1 MFWFI
6 TKIMMIFLGLC
17 ATFYTFET
25 SGLFH
30 FISSN
35 SVTYRIMCSY
45 SFWMIISI
53 LSYTIFTYYLT
64 INTIFIFLVRYFMF
78 NGYLFVVAKPIF
90 KSFCFMIFSLVI
102 YDFFFVQSVVFG
114 VIFFAFFFAFWCF
127 VKFCLKHY
135 STFFAITRKTIISR
149 FVFVKFQNWLNFFTF
164 RTLFFIHKNNN
175 NIRVGICQ

>member
-1 MFWFI
+1 MQKFMTFFTKRNNIKPMFWFI

-64 INTIFIFLVRYFMF
+64 INTIF
-78 NGYLFVVAKPIF
+78 
-90 KSFCFMIFSLVI
+90 
-102 YDFFFVQSVVFG
+102 
-114 VIFFAFFFAFWCF
+114 
-127 VKFCLKHY
+127 KFCLKHY

-175 NIRVGICQ
+175 NI

>member
-1 MFWFI
+1 MQKFMTFFTKRNNIKPMFWFI

-25 SGLFH
+25 SGLF
-30 FISSN
+30 
-35 SVTYRIMCSY
+35 
-45 SFWMIISI
+45 
-53 LSYTIFTYYLT
+53 
-64 INTIFIFLVRYFMF
+64 
-78 NGYLFVVAKPIF
+78 
-90 KSFCFMIFSLVI
+90 CFMIFSLVI
-102 YDFFFVQSVVFG
+102 YYFFFVQSVVFG